1 MQKFRTGFFPAGML
15 LALAGSLLLT
25 GCSVL
30 NVATITGSGQLV
42 TKPLPFTNF
51 TSVSAASSFN
61 VRITRAATPSVSIT
75 VDDNVAE
82 LLDVSADG
90 GRLRLGV
97 KRNTSLQNATLKAVV
112 TMPEITALDLSGA
125 SVVEVDDGITK
136 GALTLDLSG
145 ASRLNGAF
153 TCGDAKVTLS
163 GASHADLS
171 GRTGDLRVSASG
183 ASRADLGRFQAKDV
197 AAEANGASDVS
208 VTAVGK
214 LDTDASGAS
223 TILYGGNPT
232 TINRRTSGASSIRSR

>member
-1 MQKFRTGFFPAGML
+1 MQKFRTGCFPAGML
-15 LALAGSLLLT
+15 LALVGSLLLT
-25 GCSVL
+25 GCGVF
-30 NVATITGSGQLV
+30 NVATITGSGQLL

-61 VRITRAATPSVSIT
+61 VRITRAAIPSVSVT

-82 LLDVSADG
+82 LLDVSVDG
-90 GRLRLGV
+90 GWSRLGV
-97 KRNTSLQNATLKAVV
+97 KPNTSLQNVTLKAVV

-125 SVVEVDDGITK
+125 SVAKVDDGITK
-136 GALTLDLSG
+136 GTLTLDFSG
-145 ASRLNGAF
+145 ASRLDGAF

-171 GRTGDLRVSASG
+171 GRTGNLRVAASG
-183 ASRADLGRFQAKDV
+183 ASHADLGRFQAKDV
-197 AAEANGASDVS
+197 VAEANGASEVS
-208 VTAVGK
+208 VTAAGK

-232 TINRRTSGASSIRSR
+232 TVDRRTSGASSIRAR